1 MFVGKYW
8 ERYIT
13 EVKMRKIKSN
23 KRIIEEYKGQNGVL
37 WVRLKYL
44 DKHRTEVAMQENEF
58 ERIYGKIA

>member
-1 MFVGKYW
+1 
-8 ERYIT
+8 
-13 EVKMRKIKSN
+13 MRRIKSN

-44 DKHRTEVAMQENEF
+44 DGHRTEVTMPESEF